1 MKIVIIGLGTIGE
14 DVLKTLSNNKHTIS
28 IIDEDSILIERMIE
42 KYDVQG
48 VVGNGASIDI
58 QREAGVK
65 NANVV
70 IALTKDDELNI
81 FACLVAKKLGAKS
94 TVARVRNPEYRQ
106 QIVDMKDELGISMII
121 NPELDTAYEIFNLIR
136 LPEIAEIERFANG
149 KVLLVK
155 VEVGKDSVLVGE
167 SLISISKKI
176 NTRVLICAVQR
187 GDDVIIPSGRF
198 TVQEGDK
205 ICFTANARELR
216 EFLTE
221 ANIIKS
227 PLKNIM
233 IIGGNRIA
241 YYLAKLLSQK
251 KYTVKLMEENKELAE
266 KFADELSRVT
276 VITGS
281 GTQHDVLIEEGIE
294 SMDSL
299 VALTDIDEENMIVS
313 MFANSVGVKKTITQ
327 IQNENLTN
335 MLSKL
340 NIQNNISPKEVVSE
354 RVTSYIRALNNSR
367 GSNVASLYYLVNGRV
382 EAVEFVAKKQS
393 KFYDRPLRELTM
405 KDNCLIGCIIRDD
418 SVIIPNGDTEIHI
431 GDSVIVVTTRKE
443 LNDLVDVF
451 V

>member
-1 MKIVIIGLGTIGE
+1 M
-14 DVLKTLSNNKHTIS
+14 
-28 IIDEDSILIERMIE
+28 
-42 KYDVQG
+42 
-48 VVGNGASIDI
+48 A
-58 QREAGVK
+58 
-65 NANVV
+65 
-70 IALTKDDELNI
+70 
-81 FACLVAKKLGAKS
+81 
-94 TVARVRNPEYRQ
+94 
-106 QIVDMKDELGISMII
+106 VD
-121 NPELDTAYEIFNLIR
+121 
-136 LPEIAEIERFANG
+136 
-149 KVLLVK
+149 
-155 VEVGKDSVLVGE
+155 KDSSLVGE
-167 SLISISKKI
+167 TLISISKKI

-187 GDDVIIPSGRF
+187 DDDVIIPSGRF
-198 TVQEGDK
+198 KIQEGDK
-205 ICFTANARELR
+205 ICFTANAKELR

-241 YYLAKLLSQK
+241 YYLAKLLSKK
-251 KYTVKLMEENKELAE
+251 KYTIKLMEENKERAE

-313 MFANSVGVKKTITQ
+313 MFAHSVGVKKTITQ
-327 IQNENLTN
+327 IQNENLTS